1 MSFIYQH
8 FYFQGVAVLDPLF
21 SKNAWPS
28 YLLTPRLKVELVSGA
43 KFYSKLA
50 SVQTLEDS

>member
-50 SVQTLEDS
+50 YVQALEDS